1 MSVNKILRLITF
13 NNNDAFQSKN
23 TILKFS
29 NKKKASQYDAHY
41 PLVHPCVLQP
51 PNVKHVGGGGGGP
64 QVNKSEQVSNLGH
77 QMLLAGGPSMAGWE
91 TGASPCMVGAL

>member
-1 MSVNKILRLITF
+1 MRTTRSSTMC
-13 NNNDAFQSKN
+13 
-23 TILKFS
+23 
-29 NKKKASQYDAHY
+29 ASATKCQ
-41 PLVHPCVLQP
+41 
-51 PNVKHVGGGGGGP
+51 HVGGGEGP